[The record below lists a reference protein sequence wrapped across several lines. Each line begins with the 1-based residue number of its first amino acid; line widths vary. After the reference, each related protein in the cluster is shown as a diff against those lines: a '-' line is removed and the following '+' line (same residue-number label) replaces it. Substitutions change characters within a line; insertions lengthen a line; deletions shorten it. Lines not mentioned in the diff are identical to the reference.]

1 MPRSSMNICQ
11 LITPS
16 RIAGAERSTASLC
29 EHLQAAGHRI
39 VIGVREQSGLIG
51 VMREMGLD
59 ARALPIGGKLNPLA
73 WIRVA
78 ALARSIQAGVI
89 HSHLS
94 TAALHAT
101 LSARLIGV
109 PSVVHVRAL
118 NDAFWFRKATR
129 AIAVSRAVKDHL
141 VHQGMSPERIDVV
154 YNGVDPARYFLPC
167 TREEAKNRL
176 GLPPGAV
183 LAGVVGHMTPRKGH
197 TVLLDAFATLASRH
211 PEAYLLFLG
220 QGDNQDELEEQTRKL
235 HLEGRVIFSGFHPDV
250 LPFYAA
256 FDVVVL
262 PSVSG
267 EGLPR
272 ALLEGGLLG
281 RAAVGTRLSGV
292 PEIIQDGETG
302 FVVPPSDAP
311 ALAERLDILLSDAAL
326 RERMGQRAKEWI
338 ADTFT
343 IRAMVEGV
351 LASYGRAG
359 ARV

>member
-1 MPRSSMNICQ
+1 MNICQ

-39 VIGVREQSGLIG
+39 VVGVREHCELTRIMQD
-51 VMREMGLD
+51 MGLD
-59 ARALPIGGKLNPLA
+59 ARTLPLGGKLNPVA
-73 WIRVA
+73 WMRVA
-78 ALARSIQAGVI
+78 GLARSMGAGVI

-101 LSARLIGV
+101 LSARLIRV

-118 NDAFWFRKATR
+118 NDDFWFRRATR
-129 AIAVSRAVKDHL
+129 AIAVSQAVKDHL
-141 VHQGMSPERIDVV
+141 VDQGMEPEMIDVV
-154 YNGVDPARYFLPC
+154 YNGVDPNRYFLPC
-167 TREEAKNRL
+167 SREEAKHRL
-176 GLPPGAV
+176 GLSPDTLAV
-183 LAGVVGHMTPRKGH
+183 GVVGHLTVRKGH
-197 TVLLDAFATLASRH
+197 AVLLDGFATIAARH
-211 PEAYLLFLG
+211 PNAVLVFLG
-220 QGDNQDELEEQTRKL
+220 QGDDQVRLEEQVRKL
-235 HLEGRVIFSGFHPDV
+235 GLKGRVLFSGFHPDV

-262 PSVSG
+262 PSVAG

-281 RAAVGTRLSGV
+281 RATIGTRLSGV
-292 PEIIQDGETG
+292 PEIIRDGETG
-302 FVVPPSDAP
+302 FIVPPNDPPS
-311 ALAERLDILLSDAAL
+311 LADRLDTLLQDGAL
-326 RERMGQRAKEWI
+326 RERMGKCARQWI

-351 LASYGRAG
+351 LASYRRAG
-359 ARV
+359 ARE